1 MTTSMNGTAA
11 IYTRI
16 SLDKTGEGVGVERQ
30 EEQCRALAGLH
41 GYRIIGDAEADFFS
55 DNSLSAYKGIERPR
69 FNALCAL
76 IESGAVDRVYVY
88 STDRLARR
96 TRDLLDLMDLM
107 RPRGVTVHAVT
118 GEGIDPASANG
129 ALITTILGAVA
140 EQESAHK
147 AERIRAA
154 YEQRA
159 HSGKPKKGGRRIFG
173 YKADGETVHDDEAAL
188 LRKAAQQVI
197 DGESIR
203 AIAAEWNDNGFTS
216 TRGKLVSSAMVR
228 TLLKNPYIAGL
239 STYNPTDSDGRR
251 LIRNRQVVGEG
262 KWPAIIEPEQWE
274 RVQAVLNDPAR
285 VSNRVGNTPQRLLS
299 GLLKCTCGSPMYR
312 RTRPMKSGGDRY
324 SYYSCKRP
332 VPGKHVHIGS
342 DDADAAVAALVIERL
357 KQTDL
362 AAALAA
368 AATDTHSAA
377 LAELTRER
385 TDLLARRDEL
395 EDAVAEG
402 AVTVASF
409 GRAIDRVETRLA
421 AIDEKIATL
430 SASSDAPPLA
440 EIAAADSIEAWW
452 EGADLMRRRRL
463 VDHLMTITVGPG
475 RHGAK
480 KFDPARLRVTWGSN
494 PDRAA

>member
-1 MTTSMNGTAA
+1 MASTSVNGTAA

-16 SLDKTGEGVGVERQ
+16 SLDKSGEGVGVERQ
-30 EEQCRALAGLH
+30 EEACRSLAKLH
-41 GYRIIGDAEADFFS
+41 GYTIVGDAAGDIFC
-55 DNSLSAYKGIERPR
+55 DNSLSAYKDVDRPR
-69 FNALCAL
+69 YRALCDL
-76 IESGAVDRVYVY
+76 IETGEITRVYVY

-159 HSGKPKKGGRRIFG
+159 HSGKPKTGGRRMFG
-173 YKADGETVHDDEAAL
+173 YERDGETIRDDEAAL

-197 DGESIR
+197 DGDSIR
-203 AIAAEWNDNGFTS
+203 AIAAEWNDRGFTS
-216 TRGKLVSSAMVR
+216 TRGNPVDTVMVR
-228 TLLKNPYIAGL
+228 SLLKNPYIAGL
-239 STYNPTDSDGRR
+239 STWNPTDSDGRR
-251 LIRNRQVVGEG
+251 LLRNREIVGEG
-262 KWPAIIEPEQWE
+262 SWPAIVEPDQWE

-285 VSNRVGNTPQRLLS
+285 VSNKVGNTPQRLLS
-299 GLLKCTCGSPMYR
+299 GLLLCQCGEPMYR
-312 RTRPMKSGGDRY
+312 RTRPLKSGDRY
-324 SYYSCKRP
+324 SYYSCKRV
-332 VPGKHVHIGS
+332 VPGTHVHIGS
-342 DDADAAVAALVIERL
+342 DDTDAAVEALVIERL
-357 KQTDL
+357 KRTDL

-368 AATDTHSAA
+368 AAATDDHSAE

-385 TDLLARRDEL
+385 ADLLARRDEL
-395 EDAVAEG
+395 EEAVADG
-402 AVTVASF
+402 AMAVQSF
-409 GRAIDRVETRLA
+409 SRAIERVEQRLIV
-421 AIDEKIATL
+421 IDETIATL
-430 SASSDAPPLA
+430 SASADAPPLA
-440 EIAAADSIEAWW
+440 EIAAAENVGTWW
-452 EGADLMRRRRL
+452 ASADLMRRRRI

-480 KFDPARLRVTWGSN
+480 KFDSNRLRVTW
-494 PDRAA
+494 R

>member
-1 MTTSMNGTAA
+1 MASTSVNGTAA

-16 SLDKTGEGVGVERQ
+16 SLDKSGEGVGVDRQ
-30 EEQCRALAGLH
+30 EEACRSLAKLH
-41 GYRIIGDAEADFFS
+41 GYQIVGDAGGDVFC

-69 FNALCAL
+69 FTALCTL
-76 IESGAVDRVYVY
+76 IETGEIDRVYVY

-107 RPRGVTVHAVT
+107 RPHGVTVHAVT

-159 HSGKPKKGGRRIFG
+159 HSGKPKTGGRRLFG
-173 YKADGETVHDDEAAL
+173 YEADGETIRDDEAAL
-188 LRKAAQQVI
+188 LCKAASQVI
-197 DGESIR
+197 DGDSIR
-203 AIAAEWNDNGFTS
+203 AIAAEWNDRGFTS
-216 TRGKLVSSAMVR
+216 TRGNAVDAAMVR

-251 LIRNRQVVGEG
+251 LLRNREIVGKG
-262 KWPAIIEPEQWE
+262 SWPAIIEPDQWE
-274 RVQAVLNDPAR
+274 RVQAVLADPAR
-285 VSNRVGNTPQRLLS
+285 VSNKVGNTPQRLLS
-299 GLLKCTCGSPMYR
+299 GLLLCQCGQPMYR
-312 RTRPMKSGGDRY
+312 RTRPLKSGGRF
-324 SYYSCKRP
+324 SYYSCKR
-332 VPGKHVHIGS
+332 VAAGTHVHIGS
-342 DDADAAVAALVIERL
+342 DDTDAAVEALVIERL
-357 KQTDL
+357 KKTDL

-368 AATDTHSAA
+368 AAATDDSSAE
-377 LAELTRER
+377 LAERTRER

-395 EDAVAEG
+395 EEAVAEG
-402 AVTVASF
+402 TLAVAAF
-409 GRAIDRVETRLA
+409 GRAVERVEARLA
-421 AIDEKIATL
+421 AIDEAIATL

-440 EIAAADSIEAWW
+440 EIATAESVETGW
-452 EGADLMRRRRL
+452 GSADLMRRRRI
-463 VDHLMTITVGPG
+463 VQHLMTITVGPG

-480 KFDPARLRVTWGSN
+480 KFDPDRLRVTWRS
-494 PDRAA
+494 

>member
-1 MTTSMNGTAA
+1 MASTSVNGTAA

-16 SLDKTGEGVGVERQ
+16 SLDKSGEGVGVERQ
-30 EEQCRALAGLH
+30 EEACRRLAELH
-41 GYRIIGDAEADFFS
+41 GYAIVGDAAGDIFC
-55 DNSLSAYKGIERPR
+55 DNSTSAYTGIERPR
-69 FNALCAL
+69 FTALCTL
-76 IESGAVDRVYVY
+76 IETGEIDRVYVY

-107 RPRGVTVHAVT
+107 RPHSVTVHAVT

-159 HSGKPKKGGRRIFG
+159 HSGKPKTGGRRMFG
-173 YKADGETVHDDEAAL
+173 YETDGATIRDDEAAL

-197 DGESIR
+197 DGDSIR
-203 AIAAEWNDNGFTS
+203 AIAAEWADRGFTS
-216 TRGKLVSSAMVR
+216 TRGNPVDSAMVR

-251 LIRNRQVVGEG
+251 LLRNREIVGEG
-262 KWPAIIEPEQWE
+262 QWPAIVEPDQWE
-274 RVQAVLNDPAR
+274 RVQAVLNDPTR
-285 VSNRVGNTPQRLLS
+285 VSNKVGNTPQRLLS
-299 GLLKCTCGSPMYR
+299 GLLLCECGQPMYR
-312 RTRPMKSGGDRY
+312 RTRPLKSGGRF
-324 SYYSCKRP
+324 SYYSCKRV

-342 DDADAAVAALVIERL
+342 DDTDAAVEALVIERL
-357 KQTDL
+357 KKTDL

-368 AATDTHSAA
+368 AAATDDHSAE

-385 TDLLARRDEL
+385 ADLLARRDEL
-395 EDAVAEG
+395 EEAVADG
-402 AVTVASF
+402 AMAVSSF
-409 GRAIDRVETRLA
+409 SRAIERVEARLT
-421 AIDEKIATL
+421 AIDEAIAAL
-430 SASSDAPPLA
+430 SASADAPPLA
-440 EIAAADSIEAWW
+440 EIAAADSVEVWW
-452 EGADLMRRRRL
+452 GSADLMRRRRI

-475 RHGAK
+475 KHGAK
-480 KFDPARLRVTWGSN
+480 RFDPHRLNVTWKH
-494 PDRAA
+494 